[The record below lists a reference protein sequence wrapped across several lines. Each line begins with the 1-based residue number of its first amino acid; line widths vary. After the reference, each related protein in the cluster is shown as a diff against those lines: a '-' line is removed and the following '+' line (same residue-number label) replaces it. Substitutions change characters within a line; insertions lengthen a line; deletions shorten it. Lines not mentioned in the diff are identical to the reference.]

1 MGGTLASLRGY
12 IENRGGHVLAGAVM
26 NAHPGALDLA
36 VKPNMLAAISTK
48 HGPEMNNFWK
58 EYFGYGIEQLTQG
71 EAGHLKAAPS
81 VDAIRNRIVAARN
94 EGRRRL
100 DDERTQASAGRK
112 RQRQEIG
119 EGAAERLQHEAREL
133 NQGQQDLLE
142 SSPVEQAYQETLA
155 IYVQGKEE
163 QVGRIEDRLEDL
175 VEMQEARLQQI
186 QVKQPGFL
194 ARPGARKAWQ
204 NNVSAQKARLVTL
217 QKRLD
222 TVRGIREEMGLHSP
236 RIEEMATRKLR
247 AENPQLA
254 ADWSAM
260 RESARRQQLLE
271 KRQEQELKKTLERQR
286 PGREQSLSLPKPH

>member
-1 MGGTLASLRGY
+1 
-12 IENRGGHVLAGAVM
+12 
-26 NAHPGALDLA
+26 
-36 VKPNMLAAISTK
+36 
-48 HGPEMNNFWK
+48 
-58 EYFGYGIEQLTQG
+58 
-71 EAGHLKAAPS
+71 
-81 VDAIRNRIVAARN
+81 
-94 EGRRRL
+94 L
-100 DDERTQASAGRK
+100 DDERTQASEGRK

-119 EGAAERLQHEAREL
+119 KGAAERLQHEAREL

-175 VEMQEARLQQI
+175 VEMQEARLQQM
-186 QVKQPGFL
+186 QVKHPGCL

-222 TVRGIREEMGLHSP
+222 AVRGIREEMGLHSP

-271 KRQEQELKKTLERQR
+271 KRQEQERKKTLERQR